1 MAPLHRLIEE
11 DGQVGLPRQRA
22 KPCRRRRVER
32 YWSLRFRPPSVRGGL
47 ALWQERLVEEMLMA
61 DLSGDFSLVDMAN
74 ACRLSTGHF
83 SRAFKQTMA
92 HIDAAIAEYRRPTAS
107 RLLSTLRTKLG
118 AELTIAK
125 IELATTH
132 QRQPEITSRGD
143 MNGNNAKFRCSFG
156 EAGNRSQQIHRALA
170 IFMPTL

>member
-1 MAPLHRLIEE
+1 
-11 DGQVGLPRQRA
+11 
-22 KPCRRRRVER
+22 
-32 YWSLRFRPPSVRGGL
+32 
-47 ALWQERLVEEMLMA
+47 
-61 DLSGDFSLVDMAN
+61 
-74 ACRLSTGHF
+74 
-83 SRAFKQTMA
+83 MA